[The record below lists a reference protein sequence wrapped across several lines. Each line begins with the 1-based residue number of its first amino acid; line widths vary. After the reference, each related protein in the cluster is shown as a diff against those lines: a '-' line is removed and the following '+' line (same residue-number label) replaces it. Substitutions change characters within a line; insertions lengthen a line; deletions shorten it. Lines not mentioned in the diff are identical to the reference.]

1 MKYSI
6 LAATLTAVSY
16 AQVTVPDGT
25 KIRVRL
31 DQTITSATAEEGQAV
46 ELSVTDNVRVG
57 EVVAIPQGSR
67 VSGTITLAQEK
78 RRMGRAGK
86 LDFSVDRVRAAD
98 GEWIPLRYTMTKKS
112 GQSHATR
119 TGIITAGVAVVFWP
133 AAPFMLLMKGKD
145 VTINRGVTFDVFTD
159 ADYMVK
165 AAPAGT
171 ALAAAPPPA
180 PAVLPPGPAVR
191 MISQG
196 TAYQPAAPPPAA
208 APGGSAT
215 VTITSPETGAE
226 IEINGAFVGSTPT
239 TLQMAA
245 GTHQVTVRSGAQVWQ
260 RSVQVTVGST
270 VTINATM
277 PAPATPVYTKTS
289 QVRAR

>member
-1 MKYSI
+1 MKYSV

-31 DQTITSATAEEGQAV
+31 DQTVTSATAEEGQAV

-57 EVVAIPQGSR
+57 DVVAIPQGSR
-67 VSGTITLAQEK
+67 VSGTITMAQAK

-98 GEWIPLRYTMTKKS
+98 GEWIPLRYTMTKKN

-133 AAPFMLLMKGKD
+133 AAPFILLAKGKD
-145 VTINRGVTFDVFTD
+145 VTLNRGITFDVFTD
-159 ADYMVK
+159 ADYTLKSVPGG
-165 AAPAGT
+165 A
-171 ALAAAPPPA
+171 ALAAAPPAA

-191 MISQG
+191 MISQA
-196 TAYQPAAPPPAA
+196 TPYQPAAPPVA

-215 VTITSPETGAE
+215 VTITSPENGAE

-239 TLQMAA
+239 TLQMTA
-245 GTHQVTVRSGAQVWQ
+245 GTHQVTVRSGSQVWQ
-260 RSVQVTVGST
+260 RMVQVTAGST
-270 VTINATM
+270 ITINATV
-277 PAPATPVYTKTS
+277 PASPVYTRTTR
-289 QVRAR
+289 VRAQ